1 MFVDPDEDPR
11 DASPNRGD
19 ERATLMDTLGWQRAA
34 LDLKCRGLSPENL
47 ARRGVAPSKMSLLGL
62 VRHMA
67 DVERG
72 WFRRVMA
79 GEDASKIFGTP
90 DQPDGDFDGAVAD
103 PAVVAEAWE
112 VKRAEIAYAD
122 RLVAEAPDLD
132 VVGDDPWEGPVAA
145 GRAGPHGRG
154 VRPPQRTR
162 RPAARADRRAR
173 RPFMHPDA
181 LGVAGEVPAWS
192 IARYDSTCSS
202 VATTS
207 SMTTVS
213 GVLNDRATEPSRG
226 AWGTAPP
233 QGPRGSGFSTT
244 ATSSSRS
251 PATASGQPTAWTSDS
266 RRRNSRSPPASGDSM
281 MRGVM
286 DSLSASCSDA
296 HAVVTATPM
305 ATATGPSHA
314 TRHRRAILAPSLAAG
329 GALER
334 RFSSGR
340 SVSSTIRPETRLARA
355 EEGREPATRR
365 QAEVYMRLLSRQ
377 SNETDATVAER
388 EAPVAD
394 DSPARQAPTRNRW
407 GRKTVTVPVTVPER
421 SVRRTMVVP
430 SRSVGRRPAWSRMSA
445 GSVLAVVVGASLAVV
460 GLIAVLRAGVDG
472 TWFRPLVEVLE
483 ADHTA
488 LLGVLEI
495 GAGVLLVLVGLT
507 GRRIPVA
514 VLGLAMAL
522 GATALAIEPDE
533 LQRELAIEPWWAWTL
548 AAAGAVLVLAALHAP
563 REASSAVVDVA

>member
-1 MFVDPDEDPR
+1 
-11 DASPNRGD
+11 
-19 ERATLMDTLGWQRAA
+19 
-34 LDLKCRGLSPENL
+34 
-47 ARRGVAPSKMSLLGL
+47 
-62 VRHMA
+62 
-67 DVERG
+67 
-72 WFRRVMA
+72 
-79 GEDASKIFGTP
+79 
-90 DQPDGDFDGAVAD
+90 
-103 PAVVAEAWE
+103 
-112 VKRAEIAYAD
+112 
-122 RLVAEAPDLD
+122 
-132 VVGDDPWEGPVAA
+132 
-145 GRAGPHGRG
+145 
-154 VRPPQRTR
+154 
-162 RPAARADRRAR
+162 
-173 RPFMHPDA
+173 
-181 LGVAGEVPAWS
+181 
-192 IARYDSTCSS
+192 
-202 VATTS
+202 
-207 SMTTVS
+207 
-213 GVLNDRATEPSRG
+213 
-226 AWGTAPP
+226 
-233 QGPRGSGFSTT
+233 
-244 ATSSSRS
+244 
-251 PATASGQPTAWTSDS
+251 
-266 RRRNSRSPPASGDSM
+266 
-281 MRGVM
+281 
-286 DSLSASCSDA
+286 
-296 HAVVTATPM
+296 
-305 ATATGPSHA
+305 
-314 TRHRRAILAPSLAAG
+314 
-329 GALER
+329 
-334 RFSSGR
+334 
-340 SVSSTIRPETRLARA
+340 
-355 EEGREPATRR
+355 
-365 QAEVYMRLLSRQ
+365 MRLLSRQ

-388 EAPVAD
+388 EGPVAD